1 MTYIA
6 STKDRDTHTF
16 SKTRGAI
23 VSRGHKYFAH
33 THTHTHT
40 KKNIE
45 KLVVSFNLP
54 ILTIPS
60 APGAPAD
67 FSHGFSWGRMVE
79 DKKEHGF

>member
-1 MTYIA
+1 MFHAATNT
-6 STKDRDTHTF
+6 SLT
-16 SKTRGAI
+16 
-23 VSRGHKYFAH
+23 H
-33 THTHTHT
+33 THTHTHAHT

-45 KLVVSFNLP
+45 KLVVSFNLS

-60 APGAPAD
+60 APGAQPESLD